1 MSTPPGQ
8 YSLSNLKPI
17 QQQAIALLLEG
28 LSQSAVARR
37 LKVDRVTVAR
47 WVADERFKKVLQ
59 EQLAAVQEA
68 VNSEIRDAQLRAV
81 DTIASFLGNSEVH
94 DRTRLEAA
102 KYLLE
107 RGRKLPEPP
116 PVRGIPAREVEE
128 FCAAQV
134 DALDRCAAHAS
145 ELLGLPGEYR
155 ALSPFERAAL
165 GIAADA
171 VATYLEVGHPWQPTP
186 GDALLT
192 ELITVAREPESRDAV
207 GQVRVQ

>member
-47 WVADERFKKVLQ
+47 WVANAQFRQVLDEQ
-59 EQLAAVQEA
+59 IAAIQEA
-68 VNSEIRDAQLRAV
+68 VTSEIRDVQLQAV
-81 DTIASFLGNSEVH
+81 DAIVSLLSNDEVH

-107 RGRKLPEPP
+107 RGRNLPEPP

-145 ELLGLPGEYR
+145 ELLGLPEYR

-165 GIAADA
+165 GVAAEA

-186 GDALLT
+186 GDALLD
-192 ELITVAREPESRDAV
+192 ELITAAKNTSQIA
-207 GQVRVQ
+207 